1 MSTASLQEVTKSPD
15 AVVPSGGMMRSTLLH
30 IDVSARVER
39 SISRDLSAK
48 FIDTWMK
55 ARPDDKVIRR
65 DIGKNPP
72 GFVTEEWIAAGFT
85 PSEKRTS
92 AHRAVLAESDELI
105 AELAAADIVVLGTP
119 MYNYGMPAA
128 LKAWVDQVI
137 RVNETF
143 SFDLARGD
151 WPLEPILKNKVLVG
165 LTSSGEFGFGPGG
178 VREHMNFLHGHVKT
192 IAHYLGVAE
201 HHFIHSE
208 YQEFHDERHKKSRE
222 DAMANTIALAQT
234 LARSTTGASS

>member
-1 MSTASLQEVTKSPD
+1 
-15 AVVPSGGMMRSTLLH
+15 MRSILLH
-30 IDVSARVER
+30 IDVSARVDR

-48 FIDTWMK
+48 FTDTWMK
-55 ARPDDKVIRR
+55 ARPDDTVIRR
-65 DIGKNPP
+65 DIGQNPP

-85 PSEKRTS
+85 PKEQRTR
-92 AHRAVLAESDELI
+92 AHRAALAESDELI

-151 WPLEPILKNKVLVG
+151 WPLEPILKDKVLVG

-178 VREHMNFLHGHVKT
+178 VRQHMSFLDGHIEAV
-192 IAHYLGVAE
+192 AHYLGLSE
-201 HHFIHSE
+201 RHFIHVE
-208 YQEFHDERHKKSRE
+208 YQEFHDERHRRSRE
-222 DAMANTIALAQT
+222 DAVKNTIALAQT
-234 LARSTTGASS
+234 LAHSMTTRYKAA